1 MSLSLVG
8 LFKHS
13 LLRSFAIF
21 LERERVIITLEVS
34 CQVLVLC
41 MVFDKRS
48 TLVHKSE
55 QNIKKTDEQ
64 VKCVDKSV
72 EMCHLGQPECY
83 QEIATFKD
91 QRIIILSEMRVNFC
105 ILRTQ
110 NAQNVY

>member
-55 QNIKKTDEQ
+55 QNIKKQ
-64 VKCVDKSV
+64 MNRWSV

-83 QEIATFKD
+83 QEIAIFKD

-105 ILRTQ
+105 ILRT
-110 NAQNVY
+110 